1 MMKIMVNLE
10 PHFAAAF
17 SACESM
23 CRILDILPS
32 SDLIED
38 MRDLVHTQH
47 ELFIHM
53 VEGKHFG
60 SDAIARFVRYT
71 VTIRDEAIRLKEE
84 QE

>member
-1 MMKIMVNLE
+1 MLNLE

-23 CRILDILPS
+23 CKILEILPS

-38 MRDLVHTQH
+38 MKELVYTQH
-47 ELFIHM
+47 NLFIHM
-53 VEGKHFG
+53 VEGRHFG
-60 SDAIARFVRYT
+60 SDAISRFLKFT